1 MKLLT
6 ILKDILSALKTLQDR
21 KNLYY
26 YKAVTVASQYGKTI
40 TLCSL
45 TLPTTGIYLIL
56 GGVNS
61 SISSTN
67 INVADITVGTNC
79 SRLLGAIGR
88 STMNSGGGTHAWALV
103 EVTEANGV
111 VNLTSYGCVNSTYN
125 LRGQLIAI
133 KLAR

>member
-26 YKAVTVASQYGKTI
+26 YRNATVASQYGKTI

-56 GGVNS
+56 GGVASSINS
-61 SISSTN
+61 SSIC
-67 INVADITVGTNC
+67 VANITVGANC
-79 SRLLGAIGR
+79 TSLCGALGR
-88 STMNSGGGTHAWALV
+88 STMNSGGGTLAFMLA

-111 VNLTSYGCVNSTYN
+111 VNLTSYGYLNSTYN
-125 LRGQLIAI
+125 LRGHLTAI